1 VAAAAAVVVAAAAV
15 TAAVT
20 AAAAAAVTAAAVTAA
35 AAAAAVVAAAVA
47 AAAAAAVAAA
57 AAAAAVDAAVVT
69 AGAEEKTCLPSDHP
83 TACLNSVQLHLNE
96 RVNLMEAPSVTSEIE
111 NFVDALKH
119 VDFAAAAAAAEES
132 AVGLAVV
139 VLQALILQTQDSE
152 DFQEVASLYL
162 LVDCGKN

>member
-1 VAAAAAVVVAAAAV
+1 V

-35 AAAAAVVAAAVA
+35 AAAAVVAAAVA
-47 AAAAAAVAAA
+47 AAAAAVAAAAAA

-96 RVNLMEAPSVTSEIE
+96 RVNLMEAPFVTSEIE

-119 VDFAAAAAAAEES
+119 VDFAAAAEES

>member
-35 AAAAAVVAAAVA
+35 AAAAAVVAAAV
-47 AAAAAAVAAA
+47 AAAAVAAA

>member
-1 VAAAAAVVVAAAAV
+1 VAAAAAVVVAA
-15 TAAVT
+15 AAVT

-35 AAAAAVVAAAVA
+35 AAAAAAVAAAV
-47 AAAAAAVAAA
+47 AAAAVAAA

-96 RVNLMEAPSVTSEIE
+96 RVNLMEAPFVTSEIE

-119 VDFAAAAAAAEES
+119 VDFAAAAAAEES

>member
-15 TAAVT
+15 TAAAAAAVT

-47 AAAAAAVAAA
+47 AAAVA

-96 RVNLMEAPSVTSEIE
+96 RVNLMEAPFVTSEIE

-119 VDFAAAAAAAEES
+119 VDFAAAAAAEES

>member
-15 TAAVT
+15 TAA
-20 AAAAAAVTAAAVTAA
+20 AAAAAVTAAAA
-35 AAAAAVVAAAVA
+35 AAAAAVVAAAV
-47 AAAAAAVAAA
+47 A

-96 RVNLMEAPSVTSEIE
+96 RVNLMEAPFVTSEIE

>member
-1 VAAAAAVVVAAAAV
+1 VAAAAAVVVAA
-15 TAAVT
+15 AAVT

-35 AAAAAVVAAAVA
+35 AAAAAVAAAAV

-57 AAAAAVDAAVVT
+57 AVDAAAVDAAVVT

-96 RVNLMEAPSVTSEIE
+96 RVNLMEAPFVTSEIE

-119 VDFAAAAAAAEES
+119 VDFAAAAAAEES

>member
-35 AAAAAVVAAAVA
+35 AAAAAVV
-47 AAAAAAVAAA
+47 AAAVAAA